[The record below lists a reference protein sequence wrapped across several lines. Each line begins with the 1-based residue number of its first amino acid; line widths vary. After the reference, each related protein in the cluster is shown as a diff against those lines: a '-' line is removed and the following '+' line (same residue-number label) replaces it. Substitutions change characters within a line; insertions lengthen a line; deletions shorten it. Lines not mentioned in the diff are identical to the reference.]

1 MYYIS
6 YIKLQII
13 LQLEKKRKRRSDRTH
28 LVYQLTNTITGEIY
42 IGITVVTGKAY
53 NRSLNE
59 RWKRHV
65 SRAIHEDKCWSIC
78 ESIREHGKEVFKKQI
93 LEKIRGKAQAH
104 QRETELIKSLLPQLN
119 TQSI

>member
-6 YIKLQII
+6 YIKLQIK

-28 LVYQLTNTITGEIY
+28 LVYQLTNTVTGEIY
-42 IGITVVTGKAY
+42 IGVTVVTGKAY

-65 SRAIHEDKCWSIC
+65 SRAVHEDKCWSIC
-78 ESIREHGKEVFKKQI
+78 ESIREHGDKVFRTD
-93 LEKIRGKAQAH
+93 LASR
-104 QRETELIKSLLPQLN
+104 
-119 TQSI
+119 

>member
-1 MYYIS
+1 
-6 YIKLQII
+6 
-13 LQLEKKRKRRSDRTH
+13 LEKKRKRRSDRTH
-28 LVYQLTNTITGEIY
+28 LVYQLTNTVTGEIY

-65 SRAIHEDKCWSIC
+65 SRAKHEDKCWSIC
-78 ESIREHGKEVFKKQI
+78 ESIREHGEKVFRKQI

-104 QRETELIKSLLPQLN
+104 KRETELIHLLRPELN
-119 TQSI
+119 STLVNKKMLITF